1 MSAADNRI
9 GSPAS
14 LPRLQAAVLVGA
26 PLALLAVL
34 LAAPSADA
42 AWENHPAHF
51 WLVLLTA
58 ATCVGLG
65 AMVGTAAQRRRDSR
79 TVLVAVACTT
89 AAGFLGLHAL
99 ATPGVLLGP
108 NAGFELATPIGLGAA
123 GVIAALSVV
132 EFAPATAHRIADRA
146 GRLLAAVLGAMA
158 GWALVSLAE
167 LPPLDGPLGPDQ
179 LDGWQVSLAVVG
191 VIGYAAAAI
200 GYARLYRRR
209 RATFPLFVALAFA
222 LLAEAMVVIAFA
234 RSWKVSWWEWHVL
247 MGLAFAVIAVTAR
260 REWHQERFSS
270 LYLDDTVGG
279 SHDVS
284 VLLGD
289 LAGFTSYSERHDP
302 TDVALMLNTY
312 FGRLIPLIRD
322 SGGEVDKLIGDAIM
336 SVYNLNGDQPDHAAR
351 ASRAGLE
358 LQAAATEL
366 LAEHPDWPQLRVGVN
381 TGQVYVGLLGANRGH
396 RTHGVIGDAVN
407 LAARLE
413 AVARPGQVVIGE
425 ETARRLP
432 PGSALERL
440 PDQTVKGKAGPI
452 EAHRL
457 MNLPAPPPV

>member
-1 MSAADNRI
+1 
-9 GSPAS
+9 
-14 LPRLQAAVLVGA
+14 
-26 PLALLAVL
+26 
-34 LAAPSADA
+34 
-42 AWENHPAHF
+42 
-51 WLVLLTA
+51 
-58 ATCVGLG
+58 
-65 AMVGTAAQRRRDSR
+65 
-79 TVLVAVACTT
+79 
-89 AAGFLGLHAL
+89 
-99 ATPGVLLGP
+99 
-108 NAGFELATPIGLGAA
+108 
-123 GVIAALSVV
+123 
-132 EFAPATAHRIADRA
+132 
-146 GRLLAAVLGAMA
+146 
-158 GWALVSLAE
+158 
-167 LPPLDGPLGPDQ
+167 
-179 LDGWQVSLAVVG
+179 
-191 VIGYAAAAI
+191 
-200 GYARLYRRR
+200 
-209 RATFPLFVALAFA
+209 
-222 LLAEAMVVIAFA
+222 
-234 RSWKVSWWEWHVL
+234 
-247 MGLAFAVIAVTAR
+247 
-260 REWHQERFSS
+260 
-270 LYLDDTVGG
+270 
-279 SHDVS
+279 
-284 VLLGD
+284 
-289 LAGFTSYSERHDP
+289 
-302 TDVALMLNTY
+302 VALMLNTY